1 MPSQSLSLT
10 QSQRLQMVLAP
21 QLRQSLEMLQ
31 VPVLELRALIQQEL
45 EQNPTLEDLP
55 LEGATIEIEPET
67 EGNDK
72 DADTDGELDFDK
84 EFEALA
90 KLDDEWSDY
99 FFQNLDG
106 QPYNPEAE
114 RRHQFLLDSLPQT
127 ESLQEHLLAQLR
139 LADLSD
145 QDRQIGELIIGCI
158 DEDGYLTTP
167 LDELAEATPYDAYHL
182 ADVLAVVQDF
192 HPVGV
197 GAIDLRECL
206 LIQLERMGLGE
217 ALATTIVR
225 DHLERLAA
233 HKFADLAK
241 RCGVDET
248 AIRRAATLIA
258 SLDPKPGF
266 AFSNERTAYILPE
279 IVVKKLKGEYV
290 VMLNDDDL
298 PRLRISRHYRR
309 LLENPATTPEVK
321 SYIRER
327 IRASTF
333 LIKSIDQRQKT
344 IYRIASEI
352 VRIQQDFLD
361 NGIAD
366 LKPLTMSQVA
376 DAVGVHETTVS
387 RAVSGKYMRTP
398 SGTFELKYFFTPG
411 LKTQDGADISNKTVK
426 DTIEKLIAEESTA
439 QPLSDQ
445 ELVAQLKAR
454 GIKIARRTVAK
465 YRIELRIPP
474 SHQRRIG

>member
-31 VPVLELRALIQQEL
+31 VPVLELRALIQQEI

-55 LEGATIEIEPET
+55 LEGATIEIEPDVD
-67 EGNDK
+67 GKGDDK
-72 DADTDGELDFDK
+72 SEDGELDFDK
-84 EFEALA
+84 EFEAMA
-90 KLDDEWSDY
+90 KLDDEWRDY
-99 FFQNLDG
+99 FFQDLDG
-106 QPYNPEAE
+106 QSYNPEAE
-114 RRHQFLLDSLPQT
+114 RRHQFMMDSLPQL

-139 LADLSD
+139 LSD
-145 QDRQIGELIIGCI
+145 MSEQDRQIGELIIGSI

-167 LDELAEATPYDAYHL
+167 VEELAEATPFDAARL
-182 ADVLAVVQDF
+182 ADVLAVIQDF

-197 GAIDLRECL
+197 GAVDLRDCL
-206 LIQLERMGLGE
+206 LLQLERMGLAE
-217 ALATTIVR
+217 STAALIVR
-225 DHLERLAA
+225 DHIDRLAA
-233 HKFADLAK
+233 HKFADLA
-241 RCGVDET
+241 RQCGVDE
-248 AIRRAATLIA
+248 AEIRKAAALIA
-258 SLDPKPGF
+258 SLDPKPGH
-266 AFSNERTAYILPE
+266 AFSAERTAYVLPE
-279 IVVKKLKGEYV
+279 IVVKKIKGEYV
-290 VMLNDDDL
+290 VLINDDDL

-309 LLENPATTPEVK
+309 LLEDAATTPEVK

-327 IRASTF
+327 IRASSF

-352 VRIQQDFLD
+352 VNIQQAFLEH
-361 NGIAD
+361 GVTH
-366 LKPLTMSQVA
+366 LKPLTMAQVA
-376 DAVGVHETTVS
+376 EAVGVHETTVS

-398 SGTFELKYFFTPG
+398 VGTFELKYFFTPG
-411 LKTQDGADISNKTVK
+411 IKMQDGADISNKTVK
-426 DTIEKLIAEESTA
+426 DVIAKLIGEELPA
-439 QPLSDQ
+439 HPLSDQ